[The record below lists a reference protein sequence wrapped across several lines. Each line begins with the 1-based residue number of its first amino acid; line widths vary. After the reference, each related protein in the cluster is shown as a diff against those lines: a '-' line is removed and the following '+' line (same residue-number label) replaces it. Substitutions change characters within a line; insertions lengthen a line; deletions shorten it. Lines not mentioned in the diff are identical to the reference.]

1 MFHHPPT
8 VPRTAEA
15 GCLAEI
21 RRWQHEAEQLREGAG
36 AEPLNAAQS
45 VRLLREARAADRRA
59 SARLNAIQEH

>member
-1 MFHHPPT
+1 M
-8 VPRTAEA
+8 REA
-15 GCLAEI
+15 K
-21 RRWQHEAEQLREGAG
+21 RLREGAG